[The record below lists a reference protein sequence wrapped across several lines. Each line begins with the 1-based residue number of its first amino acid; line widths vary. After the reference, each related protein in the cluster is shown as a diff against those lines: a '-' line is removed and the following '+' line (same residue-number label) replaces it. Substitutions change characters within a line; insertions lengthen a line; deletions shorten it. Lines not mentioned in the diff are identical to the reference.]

1 MATPFWKGEHAK
13 VRVKVFTHF
22 AKPGVWNAGKY
33 YISYIH
39 CFLIKNDPSL
49 IQLSLALRLIFKT
62 SNFFGPILGTKLLIS
77 VLQRFGL

>member
-1 MATPFWKGEHAK
+1 MVNLIKGDNDHAFQKGEHAQ

-39 CFLIKNDPSL
+39 DHKLIRQNVKNNS
-49 IQLSLALRLIFKT
+49 I
-62 SNFFGPILGTKLLIS
+62 IL
-77 VLQRFGL
+77 